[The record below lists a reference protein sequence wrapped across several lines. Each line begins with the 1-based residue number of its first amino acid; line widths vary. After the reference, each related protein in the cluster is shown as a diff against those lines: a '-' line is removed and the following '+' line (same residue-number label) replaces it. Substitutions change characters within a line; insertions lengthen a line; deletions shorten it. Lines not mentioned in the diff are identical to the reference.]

1 MSFKTFF
8 INLPTRHF
16 CWKKARFVMSLAP
29 EEISKS
35 LERIPAE
42 DTRNDLFPLHRSG
55 LSLNPVGLY
64 NKLYFSQAKGAVGC
78 FLSHYKC
85 WKRIADENLSSALIL
100 EDDVVMSD
108 VVNYLCAN
116 PDIRNEDHL
125 IHLGGRGFDGLEA
138 YILTNSG
145 ARRLISLVENHSHF
159 NNNIGARPI
168 GFKDQNASNFKSF
181 ASEGKWDWSY
191 RNNISM
197 PVDKFI
203 GACASS
209 RLDPQKRLSV
219 RFEPS
224 VDLAL
229 NTSSFSDIYSKDIR
243 DESSIKMFWNMNEL
257 EISNLIDSKEFEYWK
272 NPDKITLCICT
283 YDNHEVLFN
292 CVSSLINQ
300 SLDTRLYDILILD
313 NTPQEKLKN
322 NSLAERVKGFCLA
335 ISNLNYIE
343 METDGLSGARNE
355 CIKRAE
361 SELIHFLDDDTIASK
376 DLALNTITK
385 FKNTPNLAVLG
396 GKVEPEWGD
405 LKKPDWFSDEC
416 LGFLSMIDFGDKD
429 IVLNENLSEPIWL
442 VGANLCFKKS
452 ILISAGGF
460 ATNLGRKGG
469 TRSLMGSEEAE
480 VVAKICK
487 TDYLVVYS
495 PDCAVKHVIPESR
508 LNQDWFLSRVSWQS
522 VSDLMTSAS
531 WVDKS
536 EDFTD
541 FIRDNLDLLTSNP
554 KSAGDFSKKLKFFQ
568 YLSTYLLKN

>member
-1 MSFKTFF
+1 MNFKTFF
-8 INLPTRHF
+8 INLPTRHS

-29 EEISKS
+29 EEISES
-35 LERIPAE
+35 LERVPAE
-42 DTRNDLFPLHRSG
+42 DTRNDLFPLQRSG

-64 NKLYFSQAKGAVGC
+64 NKLYFSQGKGAVGC

-85 WKRIADENLSSALIL
+85 WQKIIDEKLNCALIL

-108 VVNYLCAN
+108 VVNYLCSN
-116 PDIRNEDHL
+116 PDIRDEDHL
-125 IHLGGRGFDGLEA
+125 VHLGGRGFDGLEA

-145 ARRLISLVENHSHF
+145 AKRLISLVGNHSHF

-168 GFKDQNASNFKSF
+168 GFKDKNASDFRSFKS
-181 ASEGKWDWSY
+181 EEKWDWNYS
-191 RNNISM
+191 NNISM

-203 GACASS
+203 GACTSS
-209 RLDPQKRLSV
+209 RFDSQKRLSV

-229 NTSSFSDIYSKDIR
+229 NTSSFSGIYNKDTR
-243 DESSIKMFWNMNEL
+243 DESSIKMFWNMNEQ
-257 EISNLIDSKEFEYWK
+257 EIDNLIKSKEFEYWK
-272 NPDKITLCICT
+272 KPEKITFCICT
-283 YDNHEVLFN
+283 YDNHKVLFD

-300 SLDTRLYDILILD
+300 TLDARLYDILILD

-322 NSLAERVKGFCLA
+322 NFSAKKVKIFCSA
-335 ISNLNYIE
+335 IANLEYIQ

-355 CIKRAE
+355 CIERCE
-361 SELIHFLDDDTIASK
+361 SELIHFLDDDTIVSQE
-376 DLALNTITK
+376 LALNTVNK
-385 FKNTPNLAVLG
+385 FKSTPDIAVLG
-396 GKVEPEWGD
+396 GKVEPEWGN
-405 LKKPDWFSDEC
+405 LKKPVWFSDEC

-429 IVLNENLSEPIWL
+429 IILNENLSEPIWL

-480 VVAKICK
+480 VIAKILK
-487 TDYLVVYS
+487 TDYLVLYT

-522 VSDLMTSAS
+522 VSDLMVSAS

-541 FIRDNLDLLTSNP
+541 FIRDNLDLLTSKP
-554 KSAGDFSKKLKFFQ
+554 KSASTFSKKLKFFQ

>member
-1 MSFKTFF
+1 
-8 INLPTRHF
+8 
-16 CWKKARFVMSLAP
+16 MSLAP
-29 EEISKS
+29 EEIAES

-42 DTRNDLFPLHRSG
+42 DTRNDLFALQRSE

-85 WKRIADENLSSALIL
+85 WKRIVDEDLSSALIL

-108 VVNYLCAN
+108 VVNYLCSN
-116 PDIRNEDHL
+116 PDIRDEDHL
-125 IHLGGRGFDGLEA
+125 VHLGGRGFDGLEA

-145 ARRLISLVENHSHF
+145 AKRLISLVKNHSHF
-159 NNNIGARPI
+159 NDNIGARPI
-168 GFKDQNASNFKSF
+168 GFKDGNAANFECFS
-181 ASEGKWDWSY
+181 SETKWDWDH
-191 RNNISM
+191 RHNISM
-197 PVDKFI
+197 PVDKFV

-209 RLDPQKRLSV
+209 RFASGKRLNV

-224 VDLAL
+224 VDLSL
-229 NTSSFSDIYSKDIR
+229 NASSFSDIYSKDTR

-257 EISNLIDSKEFEYWK
+257 EINDLIESEEFEYWK
-272 NPDKITLCICT
+272 NPEKITFCICT
-283 YDNHEVLFN
+283 YDNHKVLLD
-292 CVSSLINQ
+292 CVSSLANQ
-300 SLDTRLYDILILD
+300 SLESKLYDILILD

-322 NSLAERVKGFCLA
+322 NSSFRKVKSFCSL
-335 ISNLNYIE
+335 ISNLEYVN

-355 CIKRAE
+355 CVDLCK
-361 SELIHFLDDDTIASK
+361 SELIHFLDDDTITSK
-376 DLALNTITK
+376 ELALNTINK
-385 FKNTPNLAVLG
+385 FNNTPGLAVLG
-396 GKVEPEWGD
+396 GKVEPEWGN
-405 LKKPDWFSDEC
+405 LKKPVWFSDEC

-429 IVLNENLSEPIWL
+429 VILDENLSEPIWL

-480 VVAKICK
+480 VISKICK
-487 TDYLVVYS
+487 TDYLVLYA
-495 PDCAVKHVIPESR
+495 PDCAVKHVIPKSR